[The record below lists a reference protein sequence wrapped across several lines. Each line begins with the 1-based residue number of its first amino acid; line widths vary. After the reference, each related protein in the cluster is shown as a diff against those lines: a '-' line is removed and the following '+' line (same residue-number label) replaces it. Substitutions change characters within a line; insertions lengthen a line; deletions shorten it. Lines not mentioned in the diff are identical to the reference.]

1 MTVQEAMKL
10 SDEELMA
17 QGKESLKRWHQ
28 AYQHFNSTKEFAD
41 RCASLLERTQHE
53 HNNRTGA
60 AYESGGN

>member
-28 AYQHFNSTKEFAD
+28 AYQHFNSTKEFAE
-41 RCASLLERTQHE
+41 RCASLLE
-53 HNNRTGA
+53 GA
-60 AYESGGN
+60 A

>member
-28 AYQHFNSTKEFAD
+28 VYQYFSSTKEFAD
-41 RCASLLERTQHE
+41 R
-53 HNNRTGA
+53 N
-60 AYESGGN
+60 